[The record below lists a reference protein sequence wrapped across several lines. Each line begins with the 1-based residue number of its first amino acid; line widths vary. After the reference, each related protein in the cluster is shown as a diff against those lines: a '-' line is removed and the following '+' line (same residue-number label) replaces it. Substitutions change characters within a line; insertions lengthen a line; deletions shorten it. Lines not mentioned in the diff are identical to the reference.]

1 MLVTDIWIYEVKG
14 EAESLNG
21 SFSMMPLSW
30 TNANELKII
39 FLWSNFGWNA
49 QRNGNRTKGLPKMPT
64 PVYVVFLTLRHSK
77 MYISQ
82 IAADRNIDTDY
93 SFTT

>member
-1 MLVTDIWIYEVKG
+1 
-14 EAESLNG
+14 
-21 SFSMMPLSW
+21 
-30 TNANELKII
+30 
-39 FLWSNFGWNA
+39 
-49 QRNGNRTKGLPKMPT
+49 MPT